1 MLPLD
6 SSHSFGMT
14 SLGVL
19 QKKFGYSGQLR
30 RKIKMNK
37 EFHITGFVC
46 GERFSQ
52 SYLNGL
58 GKGMYLNA

>member
-1 MLPLD
+1 
-6 SSHSFGMT
+6 MT
-14 SLGVL
+14 SLGVS